1 MTELTTIR
9 ELTERY
15 DTILFD
21 SYGVLVD
28 ESYGLAG
35 ARELIDWLESTGKS
49 YYIVTNDASRS
60 IPSRAGK
67 FIEQG
72 VPVPQERIINS
83 GCLIPRF
90 FRENNLKGA
99 PTIVFGSPD
108 AYEYVTDGG
117 ADILPH
123 DRLEDAA
130 VFVLADDA
138 CYDWRSRLNDLITTL
153 NRKVLDGQEFTLL
166 LPNPDIIYP
175 SGERAYSFA
184 AAALADM
191 IEAALIRLFGDDPA
205 HRFTRL
211 GKPFAP
217 IFDEA
222 VRRAS
227 DAGAGKSF
235 VIIGDQLET
244 DIAGANAYGIPSTIV
259 TTGINR
265 LRTTQEL
272 AALPLESRPTYLLPN
287 LKVD

>member
-9 ELTERY
+9 QLAERY
-15 DTILFD
+15 DTILLD

-35 ARELIDWLESTGKS
+35 ARELIEWLESTGKS

-72 VPVPQERIINS
+72 VPVPRERIINS

-90 FRENNLKGA
+90 FQENNLAGA
-99 PTIVFGSPD
+99 PTVVFGSPD

-117 ADILPH
+117 AEILSLE
-123 DRLEDAA
+123 RLDDAM

-138 CYDWRSRLNDLITTL
+138 GYDWRSGMNDLVTTL

-191 IEAALIRLFGDDPA
+191 IESALVRLFGGNPE

-222 VRRAS
+222 VRRAKQS
-227 DAGAGKSF
+227 GADKNF
-235 VIIGDQLET
+235 VMIGDQLET

-265 LRTTQEL
+265 LHSVEEL
-272 AALPLESRPTYLLPN
+272 SGLPAETRPVYLLPN
-287 LKVD
+287 LHVD

>member
-1 MTELTTIR
+1 MTDLTTIR
-9 ELTERY
+9 QLAERY
-15 DTILFD
+15 DTLLFD

-28 ESYGLAG
+28 ESYGLTG
-35 ARELIDWLESTGKS
+35 ARGLIDWLESTGKS

-90 FRENNLKGA
+90 LRENNLEGA

-117 ADILPH
+117 ADILPR
-123 DRLEDAA
+123 DRLEDAS

-138 CYDWRSRLNDLITTL
+138 GYDWRSSMNDLITTL
-153 NRKVLDGQEFTLL
+153 NRKVIKGQPFTLL

-175 SGERAYSFA
+175 SGELAYSFA
-184 AAALADM
+184 AAAIADM
-191 IEAALIRLFGDDPA
+191 TESALVRLFGENPA
-205 HRFTRL
+205 YRFTRL

-222 VRRAS
+222 IRRSQNA
-227 DAGAGKSF
+227 AAGKSF
-235 VIIGDQLET
+235 VMIGDQLET
-244 DIAGANAYGIPSTIV
+244 DIAGANAYGIPSTGVI
-259 TTGINR
+259 TGINR
-265 LRTTQEL
+265 LHSVAEL
-272 AALPLESRPTYLLPN
+272 SGLPAETRPTYLLPS
-287 LKVD
+287 LDLV

>member
-9 ELTERY
+9 QLAERY
-15 DTILFD
+15 DTILLD

-35 ARELIDWLESTGKS
+35 ARELIEWLESTGKS

-72 VPVPQERIINS
+72 VPVPRERIINS

-90 FRENNLKGA
+90 FQENNLAGA
-99 PTIVFGSPD
+99 PTVVFGSPD

-117 ADILPH
+117 AEILSLE
-123 DRLEDAA
+123 RLDDAM

-138 CYDWRSRLNDLITTL
+138 GYDWRSGMNDLVTTL

-191 IEAALIRLFGDDPA
+191 IESALVRLFGGNPE

-222 VRRAS
+222 VRRAKQS
-227 DAGAGKSF
+227 GADKNF
-235 VIIGDQLET
+235 VMIGDQLET

-265 LRTTQEL
+265 LHSVEEL
-272 AALPLESRPTYLLPN
+272 SGLPAETRPVSLLPN
-287 LKVD
+287 LHVD

>member
-9 ELTERY
+9 QLAERY
-15 DTILFD
+15 DTLLFD

-28 ESYGLAG
+28 EAYGLTG

-72 VPVPQERIINS
+72 VPVPEHRIINS

-90 FRENNLKGA
+90 FRNNNLVGA
-99 PTIVFGSPD
+99 PTVVFGSPD
-108 AYEYVTDGG
+108 AYEHVAEGG

-123 DRLEDAA
+123 AQLEDAD

-138 CYDWRSRLNDLITTL
+138 GYDWRTSMNDLVTTL
-153 NRKVLDGQEFTLL
+153 NRKILAGESFKLL

-184 AAALADM
+184 AAALVDM
-191 IEAALIRLFGDDPA
+191 LESALVRLFGDDPA
-205 HRFTRL
+205 YRFTRL

-222 VRRAS
+222 VRRS
-227 DAGAGKSF
+227 SESGAGASF
-235 VIIGDQLET
+235 VMIGDQLET
-244 DIAGANAYGIPSTIV
+244 DIAGANAYGIPSAIV

-265 LRTTQEL
+265 LHTTQEL
-272 AALPLESRPTYLLPN
+272 GLLRETVRPVYLLESLSTG
-287 LKVD
+287 

>member
-9 ELTERY
+9 QLAERY
-15 DTILFD
+15 DTFLFD

-28 ESYGLAG
+28 ESYGLTG

-90 FRENNLKGA
+90 FQENNLVGA
-99 PTIVFGSPD
+99 PTVVFGSPD
-108 AYEYVTDGG
+108 AYEYVANGG
-117 ADILPH
+117 AEILPYK
-123 DRLEDAA
+123 RLENAT

-138 CYDWRSRLNDLITTL
+138 GYDWRASMNDLVTTL
-153 NRKVLDGQEFTLL
+153 NRKVLDGQPFTLL

-191 IEAALIRLFGDDPA
+191 IESALVRLFGDSPA

-227 DAGAGKSF
+227 SVGTDKSF
-235 VIIGDQLET
+235 VMIGDQLET

-265 LRTTQEL
+265 LRTPEEL
-272 AALPLESRPTYLLPN
+272 SALPAETRPSYLLPS
-287 LKVD
+287 LDIR